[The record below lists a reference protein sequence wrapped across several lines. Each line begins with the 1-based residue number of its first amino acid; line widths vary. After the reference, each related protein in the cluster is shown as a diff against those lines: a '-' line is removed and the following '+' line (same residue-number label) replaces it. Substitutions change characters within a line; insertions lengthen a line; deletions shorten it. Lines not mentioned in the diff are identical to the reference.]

1 MFAEAFPESYR
12 NGWIAHR
19 NGASFHIN
27 PYDEVTQTISHA
39 YWTTGWC
46 NRFVAVKHGT
56 HSKEMD
62 NEVEFRE

>member
-1 MFAEAFPESYR
+1 MFAEAYPEAYR
-12 NGWIAHR
+12 NGWIAHKKR
-19 NGASFHIN
+19 AAVWDN
-27 PYDEVTQTISHA
+27 PYDEVTQAVSHA

-46 NRFVAVKHGT
+46 KRFAVVKNGT